1 MDFMTTGDAT
11 PCDTCRRP
19 TRVGF
24 MHTHLETPVL
34 FECHPCAE
42 RTDPGGTARAIE
54 RSKSAWQPGEDTEP
68 PAC

>member
-1 MDFMTTGDAT
+1 MDFMTSSTAT

-24 MHTHLETPVL
+24 MRTYHGTPIL

-42 RTDPGGTARAIE
+42 RTDPGSVARAIE
-54 RSKSAWQPGEDTEP
+54 SSKQRWQPGEDT
-68 PAC
+68 A